1 MIKENPSYETQ
12 GWNVSSGADSIQGG
26 MWRSKK
32 PQFSKRAWYFTAEI
46 RILLNKILYLRHLTG
61 VAL

>member
-12 GWNVSSGADSIQGG
+12 GRNVSSGADSIQGG

-32 PQFSKRAWYFTAEI
+32 PQFSKRA
-46 RILLNKILYLRHLTG
+46 
-61 VAL
+61 